1 MVAAIGLIYPVITEQ
16 TALSTRL
23 LIAVSV
29 VLTLFLGISAF
40 SLNNAF
46 ESSAESEQKRRLQNY
61 VYTLLASAELTQDG
75 LVIESER
82 LAEPKFSIPN
92 SGLYAQITSGDEVV
106 WQSPSLIGRF
116 IALPDHPGPSEAVY
130 HKIQLDEGMRIMNL
144 AFGTVWEDNQG
155 QEHDYTFNVSEE
167 LSMLEEITGGFQR
180 SLWYWLGGTGVI
192 LLLTQWLILRFSLRP
207 LYQAADDLH
216 AIETGEHQRLTGTYP
231 RELHELTHNINN
243 LLDHEESRRVRY
255 KNSLADLAHSLKTPL
270 AVMRGELDNASHLE
284 TLKRRGQEQLDRIT
298 SLIDYQLQ
306 RAATEGKSNLLA
318 PVSLGEITHKLLNS
332 LNKVYQDKNI
342 HNQCEVE
349 RDVFI
354 HADEGDMYELLGNL
368 LENAYKFCNSQ
379 VNVIIV
385 STPGRN
391 VEIRVEDDGNGVPS
405 HARDEIIQRGRRAD
419 TAVEGQGLGLSI
431 VSDIIDAYDGD
442 IHLTSSYL
450 GGACF
455 IVTLSAD

>member
-1 MVAAIGLIYPVITEQ
+1 MITER

-23 LIAVSV
+23 LIAVSI

-61 VYTLLASAELTQDG
+61 VYTLLAAAELTPDG
-75 LVIESER
+75 LLIVPDR
-82 LAEPKFSIPN
+82 LAEPKFLIPN
-92 SGLYAQITSGDEVV
+92 SGLYAQITSGDDVV
-106 WQSPSLIGRF
+106 WQSPSMIGRF
-116 IALPDHPGPSEAVY
+116 VALPDHPGPSEAIY
-130 HKIQLDEGMRIMNL
+130 HKIQLDQGMKIMNL

-155 QEHDYTFNVSEE
+155 QEYDYTFNVSEE
-167 LSMLEEITGGFQR
+167 LSMLEEITSGFQR
-180 SLWYWLGGTGVI
+180 SLWYWLGGTGII
-192 LLLTQWLILRFSLRP
+192 LLLTQWLILRYSLRP

-231 RELHELTHNINN
+231 RELHELTQNINN
-243 LLDHEESRRVRY
+243 LLDHEESRRLRY

-270 AVMRGELDNASHLE
+270 AVLRGELDNAQRLK
-284 TLKRRGQEQLDRIT
+284 TLKQRGQEQLDRIS

-318 PVSLGEITHKLLNS
+318 PVSLGEITYKILNS
-332 LNKVYQDKNI
+332 LNKVYQAKHI
-342 HNQCEVE
+342 HNQYEID

-368 LENAYKFCNSQ
+368 LENAYKYCNRQ
-379 VNVIIV
+379 VNVVIRMH
-385 STPGRN
+385 GRN
-391 VEIRVEDDGNGVPS
+391 VEIQVEDDGDGVPGYA
-405 HARDEIIQRGRRAD
+405 HDEIIKRGRRAD
-419 TAVEGQGLGLSI
+419 TDVEGQGLGLSI
-431 VSDIIDAYDGD
+431 VSDIIAAYEGD
-442 IHLTSSYL
+442 IRLTNSYL